1 MIGCIPHLP
10 IQQSSA
16 TLQLPCLRQ
25 SIEKPWIWGLPR
37 FCRGVGWGSVGDH
50 GKAASG
56 GALTAARTGAMS
68 HTIPERIV
76 AALEELGEDLAAW
89 CAEGRDRDLAAHERA
104 VLERVRAAL
113 PRLLRAVIEDATS
126 GLHPRLARA
135 RQACP
140 DCGAKAAPRGAPRP
154 RQVLTRCGTLD
165 LARPYYHCGP
175 CRRGWSVVE
184 TTLGLDERARISLGL
199 RAWAARLGAATDF
212 REAAELLAELTGLE
226 LGAETVR
233 RHTEALG
240 AAVRAAED
248 AAVARV
254 ERTREPAEALEVS
267 PGALL
272 AEADGAM
279 IRYLDGWHEVKLGL
293 VGGCADGEVVAPS
306 YVAAREPAGAFGRRL
321 AAEAARRGA
330 LEVVGWEGGLVGR
343 GLAVLREAVVLGD
356 GARWIWELAAE
367 HFGARVEI
375 VDHCHAAEHLHAA
388 ARALFGDGAAAAAWA
403 EARAG
408 DLLARGAAPVLAALR
423 AARAPTAAARATLRT
438 ERGYFRNNA
447 ERMAYPEFR
456 LDGLPIGSGAIESAA
471 DHLVQ
476 RRMKRAGMRWSD
488 QGGDALLALR
498 ARLRSGRPIVQ
509 PKAA

>member
-1 MIGCIPHLP
+1 
-10 IQQSSA
+10 
-16 TLQLPCLRQ
+16 
-25 SIEKPWIWGLPR
+25 
-37 FCRGVGWGSVGDH
+37 
-50 GKAASG
+50 
-56 GALTAARTGAMS
+56 MS

-76 AALEELGEDLAAW
+76 AALEALGEALAAW
-89 CAEGRDRDLAAHERA
+89 CAEGRDRDLEAHERA

-126 GLHPRLARA
+126 GLHPRLAGA

-140 DCGAKAAPRGAPRP
+140 DCGAKVAPHGAPRP

-165 LARPYYHCGP
+165 LARPYYHCGR

-184 TTLGLDERARISLGL
+184 TTLGLDERARISVGL

-212 REAAELLAELTGLE
+212 REAAELLAELAGLE

-240 AAVRAAED
+240 AAVRVAED

-254 ERTREPAEALEVS
+254 ERTREPAEAVEAS

-272 AEADGAM
+272 VEADGTM
-279 IRYLDGWHEVKLGL
+279 IRYLDGWHEVKAGL
-293 VGGCADGEVVAPS
+293 VAGCVGGEVVAPS
-306 YVAAREPAGAFGRRL
+306 YVAAREPAAAFGRRL

-330 LEVVGWEGGLVGR
+330 LEVVRWEGGLVGR
-343 GLAVLREAVVLGD
+343 GLAVLREAAILGD

-367 HFGARVEI
+367 HFGARVEV
-375 VDHCHAAEHLHAA
+375 VDWLHAAEHLHAA
-388 ARALFGDGAAAAAWA
+388 GRALFGEGPAATAWA
-403 EARAG
+403 EARTAE
-408 DLLARGAAPVLAALR
+408 LLARGPEPVRAALR
-423 AARAPTAAARATLRT
+423 AAKAPGAAARAILRA

-447 ERMAYPEFR
+447 ERMTYPEFR
-456 LDGLPIGSGAIESAA
+456 LEGLPIGSGAIESAA

-476 RRMKRAGMRWSD
+476 RRMKRAGMRWSEP
-488 QGGDALLALR
+488 GADAILALR
-498 ARLRSGRPIVQ
+498 ARLRSGRPLT
-509 PKAA
+509 PAKAA